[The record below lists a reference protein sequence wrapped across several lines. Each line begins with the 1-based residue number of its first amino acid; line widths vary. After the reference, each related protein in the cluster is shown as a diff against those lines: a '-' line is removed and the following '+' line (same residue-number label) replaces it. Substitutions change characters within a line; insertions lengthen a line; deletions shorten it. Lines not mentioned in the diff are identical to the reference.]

1 LALVGL
7 IGAAGAADAR
17 LAVVT
22 RAGRPWWQLTTTP
35 TFGFV
40 AGGAWVVVA
49 VGQWFALATGDARTL
64 RGGVPW
70 HVVLAAVS
78 TMLAAMYLMSSVRLR
93 RRLRAAREQGRATE
107 SGGT

>member
-7 IGAAGAADAR
+7 IGAAGAADAPTR
-17 LAVVT
+17 CRD

-78 TMLAAMYLMSSVRLR
+78 TMLATMYLMSSVRLR